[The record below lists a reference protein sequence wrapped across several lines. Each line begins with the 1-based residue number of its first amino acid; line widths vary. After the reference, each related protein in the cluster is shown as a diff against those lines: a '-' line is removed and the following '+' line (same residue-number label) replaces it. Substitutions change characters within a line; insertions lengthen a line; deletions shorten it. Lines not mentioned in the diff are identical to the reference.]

1 MKSLEEV
8 KAEFLQLIGELSG
21 SSDIKA
27 FMMWLKDEASDEIL
41 ADCDLPVPVEKR
53 KNLGLVA
60 TYSRSLQPNFEAVC
74 PSEQIQAPVNCPEG
88 ILNKQLKVIKIRKTY
103 QNLPRANL

>member
-1 MKSLEEV
+1 MKPLEDV
-8 KAEFLQLIGELSG
+8 KNEFLQLIGELSG
-21 SSDIKA
+21 PSDIKA

-88 ILNKQLKVIKIRKTY
+88 MYLSDQNSENY
-103 QNLPRANL
+103 QDLHT